1 MASVRKRKM
10 ARSSVKKAT
19 RKNKDKQRKINITG
33 NPIIAEN
40 WDYSLTL
47 SQNYKKL
54 GLRAKLQKPA
64 GGQEADLNKIAK
76 KQPLSKPAFG
86 DSDDDSDE
94 EGNGQAADELNS
106 DGEFDEDKIPEG
118 EARIQRD
125 EHGNAIKVVYGKKKA
140 FDIDQDIDELKKSA
154 ELAEEKTDTV
164 KQLEAYANRPLV
176 AKQRVQSEREEEWLE
191 KLYKKHGDNY
201 KKMVFDR
208 KLNINQ
214 QTEADLRRRIVKWKQ
229 RHNID

>member
-64 GGQEADLNKIAK
+64 GGQEADLNKIVK
-76 KQPLSKPAFG
+76 KQPLSKPAFD
-86 DSDDDSDE
+86 DSDDEEDE

-140 FDIDQDIDELKKSA
+140 FDIDQDIDELKKNA
-154 ELAEEKTDTV
+154 EHAEEKTDTV